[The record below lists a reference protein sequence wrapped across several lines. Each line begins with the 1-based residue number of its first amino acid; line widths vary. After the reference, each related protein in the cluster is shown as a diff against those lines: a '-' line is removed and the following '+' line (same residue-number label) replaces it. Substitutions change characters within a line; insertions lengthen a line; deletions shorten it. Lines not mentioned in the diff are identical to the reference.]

1 MSEVAT
7 APGAMDFNDKPS
19 FIKGKGIFTLGGLV
33 GGLGLWGYLAFGSGT
48 THEYALNSYIYGY
61 IFWLMVTLGCLG
73 LSLLHNSIKSSWT
86 LATLRIF
93 EAGASWQMF
102 AALFFFFIPVLM
114 HLHVVYEWADP
125 AHLDF
130 VLKKKAPYLNQTFFT
145 IRLVAYFLNFGGMS
159 AYLRASTNRHDKS
172 QDPVEFQR
180 RTNFATPCMV
190 AFFIL
195 ETFMLTDLGMS
206 LTPHWY
212 STIYGVWMLIGGA
225 QAALSLGTVLVCT
238 NASKKAYSGSMS
250 AALTKDLGNMMFVLT
265 MLWAYTS
272 VSQLIILWNGNLPET
287 TTFYAH
293 RGVDAG
299 LGWNAVGASTILGCF
314 IIPFVT
320 LLSPRVKRY
329 PERLAKIAGWIFF
342 FRIVDV
348 FWIIGAAVPHRATN
362 SAIPTPYDFLAWGV
376 MGLVWFAVMTRTVE
390 QAPLVPTYDKRLEEA
405 KANAH

>member
-7 APGAMDFNDKPS
+7 SPGAMDFNDKPN

-145 IRLVAYFLNFGGMS
+145 
-159 AYLRASTNRHDKS
+159 
-172 QDPVEFQR
+172 
-180 RTNFATPCMV
+180 
-190 AFFIL
+190 
-195 ETFMLTDLGMS
+195 
-206 LTPHWY
+206 
-212 STIYGVWMLIGGA
+212 
-225 QAALSLGTVLVCT
+225 VC
-238 NASKKAYSGSMS
+238 
-250 AALTKDLGNMMFVLT
+250 
-265 MLWAYTS
+265 
-272 VSQLIILWNGNLPET
+272 
-287 TTFYAH
+287 
-293 RGVDAG
+293 R
-299 LGWNAVGASTILGCF
+299 
-314 IIPFVT
+314 
-320 LLSPRVKRY
+320 
-329 PERLAKIAGWIFF
+329 
-342 FRIVDV
+342 
-348 FWIIGAAVPHRATN
+348 
-362 SAIPTPYDFLAWGV
+362 
-376 MGLVWFAVMTRTVE
+376 
-390 QAPLVPTYDKRLEEA
+390 
-405 KANAH
+405 

>member
-145 IRLVAYFLNFGGMS
+145 IRLVAYFLIFGGMS

-172 QDPVEFQR
+172 QDPVEFQK
-180 RTNFATPCMV
+180 RTNFATPC
-190 AFFIL
+190 
-195 ETFMLTDLGMS
+195 
-206 LTPHWY
+206 
-212 STIYGVWMLIGGA
+212 IGG
-225 QAALSLGTVLVCT
+225 SLAWHGACLHECQQKGIQQFDVGSVDKRFGQHDVRSYDVVGLHFCFS
-238 NASKKAYSGSMS
+238 AHYSLERQP
-250 AALTKDLGNMMFVLT
+250 AGNHHFLRSSWRRRWT
-265 MLWAYTS
+265 WLERS
-272 VSQLIILWNGNLPET
+272 
-287 TTFYAH
+287 
-293 RGVDAG
+293 
-299 LGWNAVGASTILGCF
+299 GCF
-314 IIPFVT
+314 HDSGLLYHSVRDFAVT
-320 LLSPRVKRY
+320 AGETVSG
-329 PERLAKIAGWIFF
+329 KIGQ
-342 FRIVDV
+342 DC
-348 FWIIGAAVPHRATN
+348 GM
-362 SAIPTPYDFLAWGV
+362 DFL
-376 MGLVWFAVMTRTVE
+376 L
-390 QAPLVPTYDKRLEEA
+390 PYC
-405 KANAH
+405 